1 MVFSEWLADKIIEII
16 IALVGSGAVYY
27 LFQINK
33 NQKASMINSPNS
45 QIIQAQRDV
54 NISSFRE
61 GIKKETAFSEEIIE
75 KEDNPKKLLGKIEN
89 YLDEDKPISI
99 IAEMSLRLAKKLE
112 MKEDEKWIEKEVKGY
127 TEYLEPGEESKTGL
141 KFKKQEKEN
150 QHRRI
155 EAELNLGLKNGQIER
170 FDIPMFIS
178 QSLRQIED
186 WANKY
191 SNQHQIVM
199 NAPPM
204 ELMVKDLNVNPN
216 EPVPYLVNPQSF
228 KRILN
233 GVRQKIIDFL
243 DRAKKKK
250 EKYG

>member
-1 MVFSEWLADKIIEII
+1 MVFSEWITDKIIEII
-16 IALVGSGAVYY
+16 LALVGGIGVYY
-27 LFQINK
+27 LIQINK
-33 NQKASMINSPNS
+33 SQKVSMINSPNS

-54 NISSFRE
+54 NINSFRE
-61 GIKKETAFSEEIIE
+61 EIKKETAFSEEIIE
-75 KEDNPKKLLGKIEN
+75 KEDNPKKLLNKIEN

-99 IAEMSLRLAKKLE
+99 IAEMSLKLAKKLE
-112 MKEDEKWIEKEVKGY
+112 MREDEKWLEKEVKGY
-127 TEYLEPGEESKTGL
+127 TEYLNQDEESKTGL

-155 EAELNLGLKNGQIER
+155 EAELNLEFKNGQIEK

-191 SNQHQIVM
+191 SNQHHIVM

-216 EPVPYLVNPQSF
+216 ESVPYLVNPQSF
-228 KRILN
+228 KRILH
-233 GVRQKIIDFL
+233 GVRQKIIAFL
-243 DRAKKKK
+243 DRAK
-250 EKYG
+250 EKVK